1 MIMMPRKS
9 NLYWERASKIRP
21 DRDEEFDMT
30 GEEGAYGDRRE
41 IPAEGSDPEKILL
54 DRELEKEE
62 RKDREDDGD
71 AEDEKDSPRDEKIDE
86 EEGGN
91 EDIWEDEGEEDKA
104 RGDES
109 VYGEGLDEEGQPID
123 RPLEAAQG
131 GEINSPHPSHSGFSS
146 RERAA
151 AIEYKSN
158 RISRTHQPKRG
169 RPKGGDTI
177 RKEV

>member
-71 AEDEKDSPRDEKIDE
+71 AEDEKDSPRDEKID
-86 EEGGN
+86 
-91 EDIWEDEGEEDKA
+91 
-104 RGDES
+104 
-109 VYGEGLDEEGQPID
+109 DEEGQPID

-158 RISRTHQPKRG
+158 RISRTHQP
-169 RPKGGDTI
+169 
-177 RKEV
+177 